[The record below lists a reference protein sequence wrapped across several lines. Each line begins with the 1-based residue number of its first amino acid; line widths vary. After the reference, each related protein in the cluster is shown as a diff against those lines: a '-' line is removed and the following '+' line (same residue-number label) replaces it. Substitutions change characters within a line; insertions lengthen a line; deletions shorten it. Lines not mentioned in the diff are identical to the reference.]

1 MIKNIEFKFVNN
13 NFQRQLTDDI
23 KAINSSDK
31 VFVSADKSR
40 NIYKMDKDQYT
51 KVLQENITKTY
62 IKTNKNY
69 VNKITKRQVRS
80 QIFYQ

>member
-13 NFQRQLTDDI
+13 NFQRQLTEDI

-31 VFVSADKSR
+31 VFVFADKSP

-51 KVLQENITKTY
+51 KVLHENITKTY
-62 IKTNKNY
+62 RKANKNY
-69 VNKITKRQVRS
+69 VNKITKG
-80 QIFYQ
+80 